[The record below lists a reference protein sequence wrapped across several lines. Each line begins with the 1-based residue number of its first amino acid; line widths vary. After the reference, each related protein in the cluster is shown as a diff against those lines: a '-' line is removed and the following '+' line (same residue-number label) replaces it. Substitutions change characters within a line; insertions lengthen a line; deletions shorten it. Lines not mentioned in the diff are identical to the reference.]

1 MKAGASK
8 RELEM
13 MDCGLQ
19 AKYREGDDHG
29 RGPREQRGPA
39 EIQQG
44 QSGGKHTSK
53 LEREELVPKICLNRF
68 QDGAVAGDEVATEEC
83 VRGQWRRRFLEM
95 RMPGAG
101 KMPSGSGISQDEGRN
116 WGGARAFSQG

>member
-1 MKAGASK
+1 MKADASK
-8 RELEM
+8 RELET

-44 QSGGKHTSK
+44 QSGSKHTSK
-53 LEREELVPKICLNRF
+53 LGREELVPKICLNRF
-68 QDGAVAGDEVATEEC
+68 QDRAVAGDAVATEVCKRSVEEK
-83 VRGQWRRRFLEM
+83 VLGNE
-95 RMPGAG
+95 
-101 KMPSGSGISQDEGRN
+101 D
-116 WGGARAFSQG
+116 ARSWEDALWIRHLPR